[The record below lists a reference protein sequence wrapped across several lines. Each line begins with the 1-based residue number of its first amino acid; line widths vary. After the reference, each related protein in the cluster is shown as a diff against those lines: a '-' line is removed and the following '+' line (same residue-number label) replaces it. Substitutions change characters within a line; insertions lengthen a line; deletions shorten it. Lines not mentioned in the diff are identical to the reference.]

1 MKEIIIDTTQNINSL
16 KTKKRLLGIT
26 WRSLLLGCILIP
38 INCYWVTVI
47 EVKYYAL
54 DGSCLPLFVTP
65 VFMLFIVTFLNFF
78 YSKRWSRSSL
88 TQGELLTVYIMVVV
102 SMTLAGHDTLQN
114 MFGTIVHPFWF
125 ATPENEWSDLFFRY
139 IPKWLTITDKTVLEG
154 FYGGESS
161 IYNMKNFKP
170 WIIPLTTWG
179 IFFSALIV
187 FLMCMTIIVRKRW
200 THEEKLAFPII
211 QLPLGMTY
219 QRNGKLEFFTNKT
232 MWMGFGLAGFIATMN
247 GLHYIFPA
255 VPYMSWVKQ
264 YDIGHYFTE
273 KPWNAIAGTNISMY
287 PFAIGLA
294 FFLPLDLSFSCWFFF
309 VFRLVEKILGSALG
323 LRDSRF
329 PYFNEQASG
338 AWIALAL
345 VALWVTRRHILD
357 VLKKFIGLGK
367 DIDDSNE
374 PLSYRWA
381 VIGAILSMVF
391 ITVFC
396 HLAGMSLPVIFGFFG
411 IFFLLSLA
419 MARVRAE
426 FGAPHEI
433 YFVNPHDM
441 LASIIGTRRMSP
453 GNLTMM
459 SMFYW
464 FNRCNRNH
472 PMPNQIEA
480 FKMSESAKMSNKKLL
495 GAMILATFVGF
506 IATYWSNLDI
516 TYRYGGNA
524 AAGGFKSWLGWE
536 AFNRLQRWMVN
547 PTLTDWTGTSVMGI
561 GLISTFVMTFLRMR
575 FFWWPLHPAGYAL
588 AFSFAMDY
596 FWFAFFISWLIKYI
610 ILKQGGMGMHRKA
623 IPFFLGLI
631 LGDYVIGS
639 IWAIIGPVMGIVNYK
654 IFI

>member
-1 MKEIIIDTTQNINSL
+1 M
-16 KTKKRLLGIT
+16 
-26 WRSLLLGCILIP
+26 
-38 INCYWVTVI
+38 
-47 EVKYYAL
+47 
-54 DGSCLPLFVTP
+54 
-65 VFMLFIVTFLNFF
+65 VTFINFF
-78 YSKRWSRSSL
+78 YSRKWAKSAL
-88 TQGELLTVYIMVVV
+88 TQGELLTIYIMVVV
-102 SMTLAGHDTLQN
+102 SETLSGHDTLQN

-139 IPKWLTITDKTVLEG
+139 IPKWLTITDKTILEG

-161 IYNMKNFKP
+161 IYNMKTFKP
-170 WIIPLTTWG
+170 WIVPLAMWG
-179 IFFSALIV
+179 IFFFAIIMT
-187 FLMCMTIIVRKRW
+187 LMFMSVIIRKRW

-211 QLPLGMTY
+211 QLPLGMTA
-219 QRNGKLEFFTNKT
+219 QRDGKLEFFTNKT
-232 MWMGFGLAGFIATMN
+232 MWIGFALAGTITIIN
-247 GLHYIFPA
+247 GLHVIFPA
-255 VPYMSWVKQ
+255 VPYISWVKQ

-273 KPWNAIAGTNISMY
+273 KPWNALAGTRISMY

-309 VFRLVEKILGSALG
+309 VIRLLERVLGSALG

-329 PYFNEQASG
+329 PYFNEQAAG
-338 AWIALAL
+338 AWIALSL

-357 VLKKFIGLGK
+357 VLKRLVGLAK
-367 DIDDSNE
+367 EVDDSNE
-374 PLSYRWA
+374 PVSYRWS
-381 VIGAILSMVF
+381 VIGLLISMVF
-391 ITVFC
+391 IAGFC
-396 HLAGMSLPVIFGFFG
+396 HMAGMSFPVIFGFFG
-411 IFFLLSLA
+411 IFFLLSIA

-441 LASIIGTRRMSP
+441 LASIVGTRRMSP
-453 GNLTMM
+453 PNLTMM

-472 PMPNQIEA
+472 PMPNHIEA
-480 FKMSESAKMSNKKLL
+480 FKMAESAKMSNSKLMI
-495 GAMILATFVGF
+495 AMIIATFVGF
-506 IATYWSNLDI
+506 IATYWANLDI
-516 TYRYGGNA
+516 TYRYGGNS

-536 AFNRLQRWMVN
+536 AFNRLQRWLVN
-547 PTLTDWTGTSVMGI
+547 PTLTDWTGVSVMGV
-561 GLISTFVMTFLRMR
+561 GLLSIFAMTFLRMR

-588 AFSFAMDY
+588 AVSFAMDY

-623 IPFFLGLI
+623 TPFFLGLI

-639 IWAIIGPVMGIVNYK
+639 IWAIIGPAMGIVNYK

>member
-1 MKEIIIDTTQNINSL
+1 MKEKTIETLQNKKII
-16 KTKKRLLGIT
+16 KRTLGFT

-38 INCYWVTVI
+38 INSYWVTVI
-47 EVKYYAL
+47 EVRYYAL

-65 VFMLFIVTFLNFF
+65 VFMLFMVTFINFF
-78 YSKRWSRSSL
+78 YSRKWAKSAL
-88 TQGELLTVYIMVVV
+88 TQGELLTIYIMVVV
-102 SMTLAGHDTLQN
+102 SETLSGHDTLQN

-139 IPKWLTITDKTVLEG
+139 IPKWLTITDKTILEG

-161 IYNMKNFKP
+161 IYNMKTFKP
-170 WIIPLTTWG
+170 WIVPLAMWG
-179 IFFSALIV
+179 IFFFAIIMT
-187 FLMCMTIIVRKRW
+187 LMFMSVIIRKRW

-211 QLPLGMTY
+211 QLPLGMTA
-219 QRNGKLEFFTNKT
+219 QRDGKLEFFTNKT
-232 MWMGFGLAGFIATMN
+232 MWIGFALAGTITIIN
-247 GLHYIFPA
+247 GLHVIFPA
-255 VPYMSWVKQ
+255 VPYISWVKQ

-273 KPWNAIAGTNISMY
+273 KPWNALAGTRISMY

-309 VFRLVEKILGSALG
+309 VIRLLERVLGSALG

-329 PYFNEQASG
+329 PYFNEQAAG
-338 AWIALAL
+338 AWIALSL

-357 VLKKFIGLGK
+357 VLKRLVGLAK
-367 DIDDSNE
+367 EVDDSNE
-374 PLSYRWA
+374 PVSYRWS
-381 VIGAILSMVF
+381 VIGLLISMVF
-391 ITVFC
+391 IAGFC
-396 HLAGMSLPVIFGFFG
+396 HMAGMSFPVIFGFFG
-411 IFFLLSLA
+411 IFFLLSIA

-441 LASIIGTRRMSP
+441 LASIVGTRRMSP
-453 GNLTMM
+453 PNLTMM

-472 PMPNQIEA
+472 PMPNHIEA
-480 FKMSESAKMSNKKLL
+480 FKMAESAKMSNSKLMI
-495 GAMILATFVGF
+495 AMIIATFVGF
-506 IATYWSNLDI
+506 IATYWANLDI
-516 TYRYGGNA
+516 TYRYGGNS

-536 AFNRLQRWMVN
+536 AFNRLQRWLVN
-547 PTLTDWTGTSVMGI
+547 PTLTDWTGVSVMGV
-561 GLISTFVMTFLRMR
+561 GLLSIFAMTFLRMR

-588 AFSFAMDY
+588 AVSFAMDY

-623 IPFFLGLI
+623 TPFFLGLI

-639 IWAIIGPVMGIVNYK
+639 IWAIIGPAMGIVNYK